1 MTYKKD
7 NLIDNDG
14 FNNPNCKLTLED
26 RIRAKQMRAEGCSYR
41 AIANALEC
49 SHTQVR
55 RILEPAQPRWVYE
68 IVNKETLTVEHVG
81 ESCDPKKRFSRH
93 KAKVVNSNGDQGLF
107 YGREDICLHVHP
119 EIYYSQ
125 VDSIEAQRQLQIKRG
140 LPTDNEKWSRGV
152 RNGVAQRKLT
162 DAEVLQIRANK
173 AADPTITNVQLAK
186 MFGVDYRTIGNIIN
200 RKTRIKI

>member
-14 FNNPNCKLTLED
+14 FNNPNCRLTLDE
-26 RIRAKQMRAEGCSYR
+26 RIRARQMREDGMSYR
-41 AIANALEC
+41 AIATELKC
-49 SHTQVR
+49 SHTQAR
-55 RILEPAQPRWVYE
+55 RIVEPAQPRFVYE
-68 IVNKETLTVEHVG
+68 IVNKETLITEHVG
-81 ESCDPKKRFSRH
+81 ESCNPKKRFSQHR
-93 KAKVVNSNGDQGLF
+93 AKTINSNGDQGLF
-107 YGREDICLHVHP
+107 YGREDIYLHIHP
-119 EIYYSQ
+119 QVYYSQ
-125 VDSIEAQRQLQIKRG
+125 VDSIEAQRQLQIKRN

-152 RNGVAQRKLT
+152 RNGVAHKKLT

>member
-14 FNNPNCKLTLED
+14 FNNPNCKLTLEQ
-26 RIRAKQMRAEGCSYR
+26 RIRARQMRADGCSYR
-41 AIANALEC
+41 TIANTLEC

-68 IVNKETLTVEHVG
+68 IRQIDTHIAEHVG
-81 ESCDPKKRFSRH
+81 ETNNPKDRMRRH
-93 KAKVVNSNGDQGLF
+93 KAKVVNSNGDRGLF
-107 YGREDICLHVHP
+107 YGREDVYMHVHP
-119 EIYYSQ
+119 EVYYSQ
-125 VDSIEAQRQLQIKRG
+125 IDSIEAQRLLQIKLG

-152 RNGVAQRKLT
+152 RNGVAHKKLT
-162 DAEVLQIRANK
+162 DAEVLQIRAIK
-173 AADPTITNVQLAK
+173 KSDYSITNVQLAK
-186 MFGVDYRTIGNIIN
+186 EFGVDYRTIGNIIN